1 MCRYFRHFRQL
12 ALHKLLIRIAQSRPW
27 NENLRRL
34 IYTKRHDS
42 RYQREGSHMKG
53 TASTCILAMGALL
66 YSGIGMAQAQSF
78 PVTAGQRAT
87 AQHVAQQ
94 GVPVAALAPNA
105 PDSYTVQSG
114 DTLWRI
120 SGLFLRQPWR
130 WPALWG
136 MNLSSI
142 ANPHLI
148 YPGQVLYLEQSGGYA
163 RLSTSRNGGTPT
175 VKLSPSVRSQSL
187 NDMALPTLQMHII
200 EAFMT
205 EPLVIDSNTLVS
217 APRIV
222 AGTDD
227 RILISQGDRAYARGP
242 DTAPLLS
249 TAGAPRRYRM
259 FREATPLHDPITR
272 EILGY
277 EAQYLGQVELE
288 QGETLLPQTDAQAAP
303 QYVPASVNIQKTKE
317 EVRPGDRLL
326 PEPPRQYVNFVP
338 HAPASDVTAHV
349 ASLYGSTA
357 VRYGTQHQ
365 VVAINKGSQ
374 DGMAPGMVMTLMS
387 QGKALVDKTDPHRPT
402 IRLPDEENGLAMV
415 FRSFD
420 RVSYALIMDI
430 QRGVQ
435 VGDKLVSPH

>member
-1 MCRYFRHFRQL
+1 
-12 ALHKLLIRIAQSRPW
+12 
-27 NENLRRL
+27 
-34 IYTKRHDS
+34 
-42 RYQREGSHMKG
+42 MKG
-53 TASTCILAMGALL
+53 TVTTCILTLGAALC
-66 YSGIGMAQAQSF
+66 STVATAQAQSF

-87 AQHVAQQ
+87 AQQVAQQ
-94 GVPVAALAPNA
+94 GVPIAALASNA

-130 WPALWG
+130 WPELWG
-136 MNLSSI
+136 MNLQSI

-148 YPGQVLYLEQSGGYA
+148 YPGQVLYLEKNGGYA

-175 VKLSPSVRSQSL
+175 VKLSPTVRSQSL

-205 EPLVIDSNTLVS
+205 EPMVIDSNTLAN

-222 AGTDD
+222 AGSDE
-227 RILISQGDRAYARGP
+227 RMLISQGDRAYALGP
-242 DTAPLLS
+242 ANAPLVYE
-249 TAGAPRRYRM
+249 AGASRHYRM
-259 FREATPLHDPITR
+259 FREATALHDPLTR
-272 EILGY
+272 EVLGY
-277 EAQYLGQVELE
+277 EAQYLGKVELE
-288 QGETLLPQTDAQAAP
+288 RGETLLPQAAQGAQPVA
-303 QYVPASVNIQKTKE
+303 VPATVNIQKTKE

-326 PEPPRQYVNFVP
+326 PEPPRQYLNFVP
-338 HAPASDVTAHV
+338 HAPSTEVTAHV
-349 ASLYGSTA
+349 ASIYGSTA

-365 VVAINKGSQ
+365 VVAINKGRQ
-374 DGMAPGMVMTLMS
+374 DGIAPGMVLALMS
-387 QGKALVDKTDPHRPT
+387 QGQAVVDKTDPNRTT

-420 RVSYALIMDI
+420 RVSYVLIMDI

-435 VGDKLVSPH
+435 VGDRLISPR